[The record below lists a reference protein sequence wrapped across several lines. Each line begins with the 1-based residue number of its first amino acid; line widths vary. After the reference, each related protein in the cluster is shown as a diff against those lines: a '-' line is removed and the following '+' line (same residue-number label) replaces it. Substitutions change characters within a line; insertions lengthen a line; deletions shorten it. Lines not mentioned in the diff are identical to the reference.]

1 MPLLPH
7 TRPCDSAL
15 APSAISRPLSF
26 SRTMW
31 GNAGEP
37 IRVPLPGAR
46 AIRYVPV
53 WLALAL
59 VRTDLA
65 HSNDDGRLAEARK
78 RDVQA

>member
-7 TRPCDSAL
+7 TRPCDFAL

-37 IRVPLPGAR
+37 IRVPLPEAR

-53 WLALAL
+53 WLAL

-65 HSNDDGRLAEARK
+65 HSNDDELLAEARK
-78 RDVQA
+78 MDVQPA